1 MTTKSIPALLAS
13 LVLTAGVLSAAA
25 AKTDAEIIAAAR
37 PAYPLKTC
45 LVSNEPLGSMGEA
58 SGYIYRAKGQPDR
71 VVFFCC
77 EGCGDDFKANPAK
90 FLAKV
95 DAAAAQ
101 AAKSGKKG

>member
-1 MTTKSIPALLAS
+1 MKLLLPTLLLGAGS
-13 LVLTAGVLSAAA
+13 LFAAA

-37 PAYPLKTC
+37 KAYPLKTC

-58 SGYIYRAKGQPDR
+58 AGYIHRAPGQADR

-77 EGCGDDFKANPAK
+77 EGCGEDFKASPAK

-95 DAAAAQ
+95 DAAAAA

>member
-1 MTTKSIPALLAS
+1 
-13 LVLTAGVLSAAA
+13 
-25 AKTDAEIIAAAR
+25 
-37 PAYPLKTC
+37 
-45 LVSNEPLGSMGEA
+45 MGEA

-95 DAAAAQ
+95 DDAAAQ

>member
-13 LVLTAGVLSAAA
+13 LLLTAGALSAAA
-25 AKTDAEIIAAAR
+25 PKTDAEIIAAAR
-37 PAYPLKTC
+37 PTYPLKTC

>member
-13 LVLTAGVLSAAA
+13 LLLSAGVLSAAA

-37 PAYPLKTC
+37 KAYPLKTC

-95 DAAAAQ
+95 DDAAAQ

>member
-13 LVLTAGVLSAAA
+13 LLLTAGSLL
-25 AKTDAEIIAAAR
+25 AAAR
-37 PAYPLKTC
+37 KTYPLKTC

-58 SGYIYRAKGQPDR
+58 AGYIHRAKGQPDR

-77 EGCGDDFKANPAK
+77 EGCGDDFKASPAK

-95 DAAAAQ
+95 DAAAAGK
-101 AAKSGKKG
+101 AGKKE

>member
-13 LVLTAGVLSAAA
+13 LLLTAGSLLAA

-37 PAYPLKTC
+37 KTYPLKTC

-58 SGYIYRAKGQPDR
+58 AGYIHRAKGQPDR

-77 EGCGDDFKANPAK
+77 EGCGDDFKASPAK

-95 DAAAAQ
+95 DAAAA
-101 AAKSGKKG
+101 GKAGKTE

>member
-13 LVLTAGVLSAAA
+13 LLLSAGVLSAAA

-37 PAYPLKTC
+37 KGYPLKTC

-58 SGYIYRAKGQPDR
+58 AGHIHRAPGQPDR

-77 EGCGDDFKANPAK
+77 EGCGEDFKASPAK

-101 AAKSGKKG
+101 AAKAGKKG

>member
-13 LVLTAGVLSAAA
+13 LLLSAGVLSAAA

-37 PAYPLKTC
+37 KGYPLKTC

-58 SGYIYRAKGQPDR
+58 AGHIHRAPGQPDR

-77 EGCGDDFKANPAK
+77 EGCGEDFKASPAK

-101 AAKSGKKG
+101 AAKPGKKG

>member
-13 LVLTAGVLSAAA
+13 LLLTAGSLLAA

-37 PAYPLKTC
+37 KTYPLKTC

-58 SGYIYRAKGQPDR
+58 AGYVHRAKGQPDR

-77 EGCGDDFKANPAK
+77 EGCGDDFKASPAK

-95 DAAAAQ
+95 DAAAAGK
-101 AAKSGKKG
+101 AGKKE

>member
-13 LVLTAGVLSAAA
+13 LLLSAGALTAAA
-25 AKTDAEIIAAAR
+25 AKTDAEAIAAAR
-37 PAYPLKTC
+37 KTYPLKTC

-58 SGYIYRAKGQPDR
+58 AGYIHRTPGQPDR

-77 EGCGDDFKANPAK
+77 EGCGEDFKASPAK

-95 DAAAAQ
+95 DAAAA
-101 AAKSGKKG
+101 AAKSGKK

>member
-13 LVLTAGVLSAAA
+13 LLLTVGVLSAAA

-37 PAYPLKTC
+37 KTYPLKTC

-95 DAAAAQ
+95 DDAAAQ

>member
-13 LVLTAGVLSAAA
+13 LLLTSAALTAAA
-25 AKTDAEIIAAAR
+25 AQTDAEVIAAAR
-37 PAYPLKTC
+37 KTYPLKTC

-58 SGYIYRAKGQPDR
+58 AGYIHRTPGQPDR

-77 EGCGDDFKANPAK
+77 EGCGEDFKASPAK

-95 DAAAAQ
+95 DAAAA

>member
-1 MTTKSIPALLAS
+1 
-13 LVLTAGVLSAAA
+13 
-25 AKTDAEIIAAAR
+25 
-37 PAYPLKTC
+37 
-45 LVSNEPLGSMGEA
+45 MGEA
-58 SGYIYRAKGQPDR
+58 AGYIHRAPGQPDR

-77 EGCGDDFKANPAK
+77 EGCGEDFKASPAK

>member
-1 MTTKSIPALLAS
+1 MLTKSIPALLAS
-13 LVLTAGVLSAAA
+13 LLLSAGVLSAAA

-37 PAYPLKTC
+37 KGYPLKTC

-58 SGYIYRAKGQPDR
+58 AGHIHRAPGQPDR

-77 EGCGDDFKANPAK
+77 EGCGEDFKASPAK

>member
-13 LVLTAGVLSAAA
+13 LLLTVGVLSAAA

-37 PAYPLKTC
+37 KAYPLKTC

-71 VVFFCC
+71 VVYFCC

-95 DAAAAQ
+95 DDAAAQ

>member
-1 MTTKSIPALLAS
+1 MTNKSIPALLAS
-13 LVLTAGVLSAAA
+13 LLLTVGVLSAAA
-25 AKTDAEIIAAAR
+25 AKTDAETIAAAR
-37 PAYPLKTC
+37 KGYPLKTC

-58 SGYIYRAKGQPDR
+58 AGYIHRAPGQPDR

-77 EGCGDDFKANPAK
+77 EGCGEDFKASPAK

-95 DAAAAQ
+95 DDAAAQ

>member
-1 MTTKSIPALLAS
+1 MITKAIPALLAS
-13 LVLTAGVLSAAA
+13 LLLSAGVLSAAA

-37 PAYPLKTC
+37 KGYPLKTC

-58 SGYIYRAKGQPDR
+58 AGHIHRAPGQPDR

-77 EGCGDDFKANPAK
+77 EGCGEDFKASPAK

>member
-1 MTTKSIPALLAS
+1 MKLLLPALL
-13 LVLTAGVLSAAA
+13 LTAGSLLAAA

-37 PAYPLKTC
+37 PGYPLKTC

-58 SGYIYRAKGQPDR
+58 AGHIHRAPGQPDR

-77 EGCGDDFKANPAK
+77 EGCGEDFKASPAK

>member
-13 LVLTAGVLSAAA
+13 LLLTAGALSAAA

-37 PAYPLKTC
+37 PGYPLKTC